1 MKYRKLLISA
11 LSVTAAVTILAGCA
25 AQAGGKSKDK
35 KTDDYEP
42 AAAAECDEDY
52 YCAETVAYYDDYS
65 SNSGGLGYKSS
76 TTLDAGEEWD
86 YADYEYDSEYYYE
99 DTSAVTDSSS
109 KVLDPEAERLLI
121 RTVSMEV
128 KTTTYDELCNNVNNK
143 INEYGG
149 YIEYLSAYGTGEE
162 EDLRYAYYTI
172 RVPAENLDAL
182 IESLD
187 GTCTVVSKSE
197 STSDVT
203 LDYVDTQAYLEALQI
218 EYDQLLEM
226 LDQTTDLD
234 TILVLQSELTDIR
247 YDIEYAESCLR
258 VMENQVTYATLNL
271 TVNEITEE
279 KAQEE
284 EEDKLKE
291 QEEKEKPEPTFEDE
305 IAETFNDSVESAKE
319 FFKELFLGLVSVA
332 IIVVPAAVIVI
343 IAVIIICVKISK
355 YKKAKK
361 AAAKKEEEDKVKD
374 MEKKEE

>member
-25 AQAGGKSKDK
+25 AQSGGKSKDK

-42 AAAAECDEDY
+42 AATAECDDY
-52 YCAETVAYYDDYS
+52 YCAETVAYYDDYAS
-65 SNSGGLGYKSS
+65 SYDAGLSYKSDV
-76 TTLDAGEEWD
+76 TLDAAEWEYTD
-86 YADYEYDSEYYYE
+86 YDYDSDYYYE

-332 IIVVPAAVIVI
+332 IIVVPVAVIVI

>member
-35 KTDDYEP
+35 KTDDNEP
-42 AAAAECDEDY
+42 AATAECDDY

-76 TTLDAGEEWD
+76 TTLDAAEEWD
-86 YADYEYDSEYYYE
+86 YADYDYDSDYYYE
-99 DTSAVTDSSS
+99 DTSAVSDSSS